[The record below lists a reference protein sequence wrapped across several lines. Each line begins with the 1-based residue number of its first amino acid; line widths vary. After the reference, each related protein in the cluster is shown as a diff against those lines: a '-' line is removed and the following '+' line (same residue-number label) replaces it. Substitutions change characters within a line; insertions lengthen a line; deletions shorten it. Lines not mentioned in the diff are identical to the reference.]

1 MRYNTTN
8 STGREVQAV
17 ENSKSS
23 LKDRLYEAMAIR
35 GKKAVDLTRDLKIPK
50 SAVSQYL
57 SGKSQ
62 KMDSERLYAIAR
74 YLDVDEPWLL
84 GFDVPMKANTEPKKE
99 QPTEYDG
106 LPDNRKAFINK
117 VMQMSDA
124 EFDRLK
130 QILSLVENT
139 KL

>member
-1 MRYNTTN
+1 M
-8 STGREVQAV
+8 

-23 LKDRLYEAMAIR
+23 LKSRLHEAMTIR
-35 GKKAVDLTRDLKIPK
+35 GKKAVDLTRDLEIPK

-62 KMDSERLYAIAR
+62 NMDSERLYAIAK

-84 GFDVPMKANTEPKKE
+84 GYDVPMKSSEDAKKE

-106 LPDNRKAFINK
+106 LSDKKKAFIP
-117 VMQMSDA
+117 D
-124 EFDRLK
+124 
-130 QILSLVENT
+130 
-139 KL
+139 

>member
-1 MRYNTTN
+1 M
-8 STGREVQAV
+8 

-23 LKDRLYEAMAIR
+23 LKDRLYEAMTIR
-35 GKKAVDLTRDLKIPK
+35 GKKAVDLVKDLEIPK

-62 KMDSERLYAIAR
+62 NMDSERLYVIAK

-84 GFDVPMKANTEPKKE
+84 GYDVPMERPAETKKE

-106 LPDNRKAFINK
+106 LSDKKKAFIDK
-117 VMQMSDA
+117 VMRMSDA
-124 EFDRLK
+124 ELDRLD
-130 QILSLVENT
+130 QILALVENT
-139 KL
+139 K

>member
-8 STGREVQAV
+8 NTGRGVQAM

-23 LKDRLYEAMAIR
+23 LKTRLYEAMTIR
-35 GKKAVDLTRDLKIPK
+35 GKKAADIVRDLQIPK

-62 KMDSERLYAIAR
+62 KMDSERLYAIAK

-84 GFDVPMKANTEPKKE
+84 GFDVPMERQAEREARSFTSLEIKESKEP
-99 QPTEYDG
+99 
-106 LPDNRKAFINK
+106 
-117 VMQMSDA
+117 
-124 EFDRLK
+124 
-130 QILSLVENT
+130 
-139 KL
+139 

>member
-1 MRYNTTN
+1 M
-8 STGREVQAV
+8 

-23 LKDRLYEAMAIR
+23 LKTRLYEAMTIR
-35 GKKAVDLTRDLKIPK
+35 GKKAVDLTRDLQIPK

-62 KMDSERLYAIAR
+62 NMDSERLYAISK

-84 GFDVPMKANTEPKKE
+84 GYDVPMKSDPEAKKE
-99 QPTEYDG
+99 QPTGFDG
-106 LPDNRKAFINK
+106 LSDKKKAFIDK

-124 EFDRLK
+124 ELDRLD
-130 QILSLVENT
+130 QILALVENT
-139 KL
+139 K

>member
-1 MRYNTTN
+1 M
-8 STGREVQAV
+8 

-23 LKDRLYEAMAIR
+23 LKSRLHEAMTIR
-35 GKKAVDLTRDLKIPK
+35 GKKAVDLTRDLEIPK

-62 KMDSERLYAIAR
+62 NMDSERLYAIAK

-84 GFDVPMKANTEPKKE
+84 GYDVPMKSSEDTKKE
-99 QPTEYDG
+99 QPIQFGG
-106 LPDNRKAFINK
+106 LSDKKKAFIDK

-124 EFDRLK
+124 ELDRLD
-130 QILSLVENT
+130 QILALVENT
-139 KL
+139 K

>member
-8 STGREVQAV
+8 SNGREVQAV

-23 LKDRLYEAMAIR
+23 LKSRLYEAMTIR
-35 GKKAVDLTRDLKIPK
+35 GKKSVDLTRDLGIPK

-62 KMDSERLYAIAR
+62 KMDSERLYAIAK

-84 GFDVPMKANTEPKKE
+84 GYDVPMKIDTGAKKE
-99 QPTEYDG
+99 QPIEYDR
-106 LPDNRKAFINK
+106 LPENRKEFIYK
-117 VMQMSDA
+117 VAQMSDA
-124 EFDRLK
+124 EFDRLT

-139 KL
+139 K

>member
-1 MRYNTTN
+1 M
-8 STGREVQAV
+8 

-23 LKDRLYEAMAIR
+23 LKNRLYEAMTIR
-35 GKKAVDLTRDLKIPK
+35 GKKAVDLTRDLDIPK

-84 GFDVPMKANTEPKKE
+84 GYDVPMERPTETKK
-99 QPTEYDG
+99 QPTEFDG
-106 LPDNRKAFINK
+106 LSERKKAFIYK
-117 VMQMSDA
+117 VMQMSEADL
-124 EFDRLK
+124 DKLDK
-130 QILSLVENT
+130 ILSLVENT
-139 KL
+139 EQ

>member
-1 MRYNTTN
+1 M
-8 STGREVQAV
+8 

-23 LKDRLYEAMAIR
+23 LKTRLYEAMTIR
-35 GKKAVDLTRDLKIPK
+35 GKKAADLSRDLDIPK

-62 KMDSERLYAIAR
+62 NMDSERLYAIAR

-84 GFDVPMKANTEPKKE
+84 GYDVPMERPTETKKE

-106 LPDNRKAFINK
+106 LSDKKIAFIDK
-117 VMQMSDA
+117 VKQMSDA
-124 EFDRLK
+124 ELDRLE

-139 KL
+139 K